1 MRFQINLKSIIK
13 RTFKSITFI
22 IISTWVLLAILIY
35 FFQPKLIFFPQNELE
50 ATPALISL
58 QYEDLSLSTTDDEVL
73 NAWWIPHSE
82 AKATLIFLHGNA
94 GNIAHRLDSIN
105 IFHQLGLSVLIIDY
119 RGYGKSTGEP
129 SEQGTYIDAETAW
142 RYLTQEKKIEKD
154 KIIIFGRSLGGGVA
168 TWLAEQYTPA
178 GLIVESSFTS
188 IADMGKHYYPY
199 LPTSLLARIKYPSID
214 RVANIKSPTLFIH
227 SQQDEVISY
236 KYGKQLFNE
245 ALKETT
251 TPKSFLDITG
261 GHNEGFLISGEQYID
276 GLGRFITAIV
286 QQ

>member
-1 MRFQINLKSIIK
+1 MKLKAIIQ
-13 RTFKSITFI
+13 RMFESFIFI
-22 IISTWVLLAILIY
+22 IVSTWILLAILIY
-35 FFQPKLIFFPQNELE
+35 FFQPKLIFFPHKELE

-58 QYEDLSLSTTDDEVL
+58 QYEDIALTTIDGEVI
-73 NAWWIPHSE
+73 NGWWLPHAESR
-82 AKATLIFLHGNA
+82 ATLLFLHGNA
-94 GNIAHRLDSIN
+94 GNISHRLDSIN

-142 RYLTQEKKIEKD
+142 YYLLKEKNIKSD
-154 KIIIFGRSLGGGVA
+154 NIIVFGRSLGGAVA
-168 TWLAEQYTPA
+168 TGLAEKHAAA

-199 LPTSLLARIKYPSID
+199 LPTRLLARIKYSSID
-214 RVANIKSPTLFIH
+214 RIANIKSPTLFIH
-227 SQQDEVISY
+227 SKQDEVIPY

-251 TPKSFLDITG
+251 TTKLFLDTIG
-261 GHNEGFLISGEQYID
+261 NHNDGFLLSGKQYID
-276 GLGRFITAIV
+276 GLNSFITDIV
-286 QQ
+286 QK